1 MRMLQPT
8 LSAFSI
14 LAISCLL
21 AAAPQAQ
28 ETGRTEQAPA
38 EPAHK
43 TMLLTGCLV
52 AGPDAS
58 TFKLTRASEV
68 GAPGSQPEA
77 VGTSGSVG
85 EYELRA
91 EARLDTASVSPV
103 DMKAFV
109 GHQVEVTVRPVE
121 ETPDSASRNADGA
134 PTVAPD
140 PGTPTEKKTER
151 FSVTAIKQV
160 LATCK

>member
-1 MRMLQPT
+1 MHTLRST
-8 LSAFSI
+8 LSPFTM
-14 LAISCLL
+14 LAVSCLL
-21 AAAPQAQ
+21 IAAPHAQ
-28 ETGRTEQAPA
+28 EAAKTQQAPS

-68 GAPGSQPEA
+68 GAPGSQKA
-77 VGTSGSVG
+77 VGTSGSVD

-91 EARLDTASVSPV
+91 EARLDTASVAPV
-103 DMKAFV
+103 DMKALV

-121 ETPDSASRNADGA
+121 ETPDSASQQAAGA

-140 PGTPTEKKTER
+140 PGTAVERKTER

-160 LATCK
+160 RPTCS